1 MRTGRRFSVWVV
13 LSAALG
19 ACAHA
24 VEPNDEALGIIS
36 GNQPAIGGAS
46 NSPAPSSSNTGA
58 GGAMAS
64 FGTGGT
70 LGSGGV
76 SAAFGGAASLGG
88 MGGAPSGLGGAATV
102 SLGGN
107 APAGGATTSLGGGPS
122 VDDAFA
128 CDSQAVPVS
137 SLKLQVKSN
146 GLEPS
151 RGQISVVFNLIH
163 TGAAATT
170 IALRQTSVRY
180 WFTADGVSNLV
191 ADCDYARVGCAN
203 VRARFVTASLG
214 QADTYLEVSF
224 TSGALSVAPGGD
236 SGEVQLRIHNMS
248 YQGTFNQANDYSFTG
263 LTSAFADHSL
273 ATAYHQCAL
282 VWGTE
287 PPSN

>member
-1 MRTGRRFSVWVV
+1 
-13 LSAALG
+13 
-19 ACAHA
+19 
-24 VEPNDEALGIIS
+24 
-36 GNQPAIGGAS
+36 
-46 NSPAPSSSNTGA
+46 
-58 GGAMAS
+58 MAS

-137 SLKLQVKSN
+137 SLKLQVKSSA
-146 GLEPS
+146 LAPS
-151 RGQISVVFNLIH
+151 TGQISVAFNLIH

-170 IALRQTSVRY
+170 IALRHTSMRY
-180 WFTADGVSNLV
+180 WFTADSISNLV

-203 VRARFVTASLG
+203 VRSRFVTASLG

-224 TSGALSVAPGGD
+224 TSGALSVAPGAD

-248 YQGTFNQANDYSFTG
+248 YQGTFNQANDYSFAG